1 MLPGRTEVV
10 LTLAGDLHVLAELA
24 GLALDLDAVV
34 QVLFEGCT
42 IEDTVASGARVV
54 NDELVLRSSLRGGL
68 WLHEGIRENETQH
81 EPTEKVTQQSGA
93 GD

>member
-1 MLPGRTEVV
+1 MDAR
-10 LTLAGDLHVLAELA
+10 TLASDLDIVAKLTCLV
-24 GLALDLDAVV
+24 LDLDAVV

-68 WLHEGIRENETQH
+68 WLHERIRENKTQH
-81 EPTEKVTQQSGA
+81 EPTEKVTQQSGT
-93 GD
+93 GS